1 MLLDVVDDHASG
13 FHALVRAE
21 QIDDEPR
28 ALELVFEVRR
38 MHENQLVVLHREV
51 DVLLEDV
58 EFIARIAVQTDFA
71 DAEDVRLREE
81 LGDHREHIGSESEV
95 FGFLGVDAEPG
106 KMRQEK
112 FRGARRL
119 ILRELAKIVT
129 EAVN

>member
-1 MLLDVVDDHASG
+1 
-13 FHALVRAE
+13 
-21 QIDDEPR
+21 
-28 ALELVFEVRR
+28 